1 MQKVMKLYVCLFVKD
16 DELLKKYNKIGK
28 KPAIVLTKDLIAN
41 QSIMKNKMEMTKL
54 K

>member
-16 DELLKKYNKIGK
+16 DELLKKYNKIWEK
-28 KPAIVLTKDLIAN
+28 ASN
-41 QSIMKNKMEMTKL
+41 SINKGFDSEPVYKE